1 MRHHFPAK
9 GGASRPISWTPTSMY
24 LSLRIQEQKPQPLL
38 TKKGIHA
45 LSPRIEQSF
54 NRTIYMSLVSNWRHG
69 EWHLYRSYMPRP
81 GCFWLLG
88 GRENS
93 LLLPACYIDHK
104 VEFIAPHCN
113 SALAAWPRTGQEAI
127 VNHAN
132 TRVKVA
138 IQTDRAARML
148 LKPMIDSLANETCH
162 GLHELCRQQNLHF
175 VAENDRNISVAILW
189 SLLGQFKIT
198 KYEITYPRKT
208 WLCRT
213 VIGSVRL
220 CHKSELYEKHLQIS
234 MMVTSKFSWCR
245 SGSIG
250 AMLELKVDILMIQT
264 QEIVRIDNT

>member
-1 MRHHFPAK
+1 
-9 GGASRPISWTPTSMY
+9 
-24 LSLRIQEQKPQPLL
+24 
-38 TKKGIHA
+38 
-45 LSPRIEQSF
+45 
-54 NRTIYMSLVSNWRHG
+54 
-69 EWHLYRSYMPRP
+69 MPRP

-162 GLHELCRQQNLHF
+162 GLHELCR
-175 VAENDRNISVAILW
+175 
-189 SLLGQFKIT
+189 
-198 KYEITYPRKT
+198 
-208 WLCRT
+208 
-213 VIGSVRL
+213 
-220 CHKSELYEKHLQIS
+220 
-234 MMVTSKFSWCR
+234 
-245 SGSIG
+245 
-250 AMLELKVDILMIQT
+250 
-264 QEIVRIDNT
+264 